1 MRTAWRRRA
10 SLMIL
15 AAGAAVAAAS
25 PAAAVEFE
33 KKSWE
38 VGAYLV
44 STTYDNDST
53 ISDTF
58 AWGVRGAFIG
68 TPRHEGEFAFEMQS
82 ADDATKGSDETFD
95 ITKWTISYLYNL
107 KSRKPESKLATFV
120 LFGAGTMSYD
130 GKGES
135 DSTTILQGGGG
146 VRIFFTKKFG
156 MRLDGKIWHLHG
168 DGTIIPRDGFF
179 AFDATVGVSY
189 LFGGGA

>member
-1 MRTAWRRRA
+1 
-10 SLMIL
+10 MIL
-15 AAGAAVAAAS
+15 AAAVVAAAS

-44 STTYDNDST
+44 RSTYDNDST

-68 TPRHEGEFAFEMQS
+68 TPRHEGEFTFEMQS
-82 ADDATKGSDETFD
+82 ADDATKGSDVTYD
-95 ITKWTISYLYNL
+95 ITKWTINYLYNI
-107 KSRKPESKLATFV
+107 KGKKPESKLATFL

-130 GKGES
+130 GRGES
-135 DSTTILQGGGG
+135 ESSTILQAGAG
-146 VRIFFTKKFG
+146 VRIFFTKRFG
-156 MRLDGKIWHLHG
+156 MRMDGKIWHFHG
-168 DGTIIPRDGFF
+168 DGSGGGTGVPRDGYF